1 MRTVLVAVAEVKRE
15 TDLAFLFVL
24 PGDVDGDGLDTEDD
38 RERIWVPKSVIDDEG
53 DGIEV
58 GDDDIEVN
66 VAEWFAEKEG
76 LA

>member
-1 MRTVLVAVAEVKRE
+1 MRTVLISVAEVKRE
-15 TDLAFLFVL
+15 TPLAFLFVL
-24 PGDVDGDGLDTEDD
+24 PGDADGVGLDCEDE

-53 DGIEV
+53 EGIEA
-58 GDDDIEVN
+58 GDEDIEVN